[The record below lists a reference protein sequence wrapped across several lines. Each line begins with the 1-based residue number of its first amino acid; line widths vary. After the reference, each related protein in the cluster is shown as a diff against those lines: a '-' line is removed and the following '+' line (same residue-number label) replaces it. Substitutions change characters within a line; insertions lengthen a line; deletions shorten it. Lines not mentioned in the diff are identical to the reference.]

1 MLLLS
6 WTGGRRDGRKPVE
19 VEGNIGGKECSGLYD
34 CDGAG

>member
-6 WTGGRRDGRKPVE
+6 WTGGSRDGRKP